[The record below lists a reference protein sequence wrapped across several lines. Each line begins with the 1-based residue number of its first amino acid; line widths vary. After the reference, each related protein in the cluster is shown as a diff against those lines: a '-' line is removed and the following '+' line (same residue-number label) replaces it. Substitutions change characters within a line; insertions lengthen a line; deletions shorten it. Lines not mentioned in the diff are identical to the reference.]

1 MSTTETKG
9 TALITGAS
17 TGIGW
22 ATASLLARKGYNV
35 FGGVRSPERVQPMP
49 GVELVRV
56 DDRDDVS
63 VKACVD
69 HVLDRSRR
77 IDVLVNNAGYSII
90 GAVEETTIE
99 QAQGLFDTNVF
110 GVMRMIRVVLPAMRR
125 AGSGLIV
132 NVSSTAGFLPAP
144 FMGLYASSKH
154 AIEGLSESLDH
165 EVRQFGIRVALVEP
179 GFTNTP
185 MGTNSQQAAEP
196 VAAYFEQSG
205 RATSAIMD
213 KLKAGPSPES
223 VAEIILRSIEKS
235 FQLRHPAG
243 RKAGFLSL
251 ARRFMPA
258 ALVDRG
264 IRKECNLT

>member
-17 TGIGW
+17 TGIGR

-56 DDRDDVS
+56 DVRDDVS

-99 QAQGLFDTNVF
+99 QAQALFDTNVF
-110 GVMRMIRVVLPAMRR
+110 GVMRMIRAVLPAMRQ
-125 AGSGLIV
+125 AHLGLIV
-132 NVSSTAGFLPAP
+132 NISSVAGFLPVP
-144 FMGLYASSKH
+144 FMGLYTSSKH
-154 AIEGLSESLDH
+154 ALEGLSESLDH

-179 GFTNTP
+179 DFINTPIDTNT
-185 MGTNSQQAAEP
+185 QEAAER
-196 VAAYFEQSG
+196 VAAYSEQSG
-205 RATSAIMD
+205 RTASAIMG
-213 KLKAGPSPES
+213 KLKAGPPPEL
-223 VAEIILRSIEKS
+223 VAETILRSIEKG
-235 FQLRHPAG
+235 FRLRHPAG
-243 RKAGFLSL
+243 KEAGYLSVV
-251 ARRFMPA
+251 RRFMPA
-258 ALVDRG
+258 TMVDRG
-264 IRKECNLT
+264 VRKRFNLT